1 MDKMPA
7 HNWRFGASGAVTP
20 QTILWEIQRYYP
32 ATSFVEAPP
41 ASSRW
46 DVVCNLRECGGQRRE
61 NLKIKC
67 NLKNSKKIE
76 IYFINL

>member
-46 DVVCNLRECGGQRRE
+46 DVGSNFERVRRKRLE
-61 NLKIKC
+61 NLNVEFNVKRK
-67 NLKNSKKIE
+67 
-76 IYFINL
+76 